1 MPSDS
6 GSRVRA
12 ARRLRAVPESPVD
25 QRAAS
30 DAVHRK
36 AEGRPHTGC
45 MRTLRQRGVGVPP
58 AEGWGS
64 AVAFVARLPGIPGQT
79 FGGAD

>member
-1 MPSDS
+1 MS
-6 GSRVRA
+6 GTTTYVRFQSTERDPRGHFPGVFA
-12 ARRLRAVPESPVD
+12 LRAVPQSLPD

-45 MRTLRQRGVGVPP
+45 IRAFRQRGEAP
-58 AEGWGS
+58 
-64 AVAFVARLPGIPGQT
+64 
-79 FGGAD
+79 